1 MLDVR
6 IVINYL
12 KVLSNALYPCYKS
25 YYNFVNYRNYSA
37 YDRNTS

>member
-1 MLDVR
+1 MLDVL

-12 KVLSNALYPCYKS
+12 RELSNALYPCYKS
-25 YYNFVNYRNYSA
+25 YYNFVNYRNYFA